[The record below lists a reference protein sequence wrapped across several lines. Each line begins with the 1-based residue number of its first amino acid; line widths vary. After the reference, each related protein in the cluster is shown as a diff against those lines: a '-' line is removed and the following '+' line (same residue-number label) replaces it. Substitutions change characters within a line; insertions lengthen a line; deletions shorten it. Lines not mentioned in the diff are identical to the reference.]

1 MLAGRR
7 YLQIRVRQ
15 DELSYD
21 MARACGRLCRPMGTQ
36 RDGNA
41 VDGYRLRLSEM

>member
-1 MLAGRR
+1 MLARR
-7 YLQIRVRQ
+7 CHLQIRVRQ

-36 RDGNA
+36 RDGN
-41 VDGYRLRLSEM
+41 VGDGYRLCLLEM